1 MSDSRVKLAA
11 MDTEP
16 ATVVTA
22 ADPRTEHRLRLA
34 EAALLTVAEQQGDGK
49 TGPLPAILADR
60 TGLAALGD
68 IIDAIAAAHTR
79 SGYEMRLV
87 QLRVADLHTAAEAVA
102 LMLDPA
108 APPELANAVAACA
121 NIDHTTP
128 DQLAVDAWH
137 ALTKLGHPV
146 VTQPTEVA

>member
-1 MSDSRVKLAA
+1 

-34 EAALLTVAEQQGDGK
+34 EAALLTVAEQQGDGR
-49 TGPLPAILADR
+49 TGPLPGILADR
-60 TGLAALGD
+60 TGLAALAD
-68 IIDAIAAAHTR
+68 IIDTIAAARTAPSHRTR
-79 SGYEMRLV
+79 LI

-108 APPELANAVAACA
+108 APPELGAAVAACA
-121 NIDHTTP
+121 DIDHTTP

-137 ALTKLGHPV
+137 ALVTLGRPV
-146 VTQPTEVA
+146 IPASARRPAVA